1 MAIFR
6 NLPLAT
12 HYQPLP
18 LNPSLPTITD
28 RDYYA
33 QMSNGQLTIYD
44 TTLRDG
50 AQGEGVHFS
59 LSDKLRLAEKLAA
72 YGIHYIEGGWPGSN
86 DKDREFF
93 PEAKKLNWG
102 SCKLAAFGST
112 RRAGTPASS
121 DAQVKLLLD
130 AETPVVT
137 IFGKSW
143 LLHVEKV
150 LRTTPE
156 ENLAMIRDTVAF
168 LKQEGREVIYDAEH
182 FFDGHAAD
190 SAYALR
196 TLEAAAEAGASY
208 LVLCDTN
215 GGRLPSQV
223 AAAVREVRARFPKSR
238 IGIHTHNDCGLGVA
252 NAIAAVEEGA
262 LQVQGTFNGY
272 GERTGNCNLTTVL
285 PLLELKLGQ
294 KILPSGNLKKLSE
307 LSGFVDQLANLP
319 HDPRAPFVGR
329 TAFAHKGGMHVNAV
343 NKLAASFEH
352 IEPGEVGNHQRILVG
367 ELSGGA
373 NVMMKARELG
383 ITLDEKAAATREIL
397 AHIKK
402 LEKGGY
408 EFEAADASFEL
419 LVRRSLEKLP
429 APFQL
434 DSYKVEV
441 ARARPKAR
449 ETSKATVTVR
459 VGKKARKTSASG
471 DGPVNAL
478 DAALRKALLPSFPA
492 LKKMKL
498 IDYKVRIVNSRGGTA
513 ARTRV
518 LVESTDGQ
526 REWGTVGV
534 STNIL
539 EASAHALVDSLSYF
553 LLPRPLEKRV
563 EKSRRVG

>member
-1 MAIFR
+1 M
-6 NLPLAT
+6 
-12 HYQPLP
+12 
-18 LNPSLPTITD
+18 
-28 RDYYA
+28 
-33 QMSNGQLTIYD
+33 
-44 TTLRDG
+44 
-50 AQGEGVHFS
+50 
-59 LSDKLRLAEKLAA
+59 
-72 YGIHYIEGGWPGSN
+72 
-86 DKDREFF
+86 
-93 PEAKKLNWG
+93 
-102 SCKLAAFGST
+102 
-112 RRAGTPASS
+112 
-121 DAQVKLLLD
+121 
-130 AETPVVT
+130 
-137 IFGKSW
+137 
-143 LLHVEKV
+143 EKV

-383 ITLDEKAAATREIL
+383 ISLDEKAAATREIL

-402 LEKGGY
+402 LEKEGY

-441 ARARPKAR
+441 ARARPKA

-513 ARTRV
+513 ARIRV

>member
-1 MAIFR
+1 MAGTESI
-6 NLPLAT
+6 
-12 HYQPLP
+12 
-18 LNPSLPTITD
+18 
-28 RDYYA
+28 
-33 QMSNGQLTIYD
+33 TIYD

-59 LSDKLRLAEKLAA
+59 LSDKLRLAEKLAG
-72 YGIHYIEGGWPGSN
+72 YGMHYVEGGWPGSN
-86 DKDREFF
+86 DKDRDFF
-93 PEAKKLNWG
+93 PEAAKLRWG

-112 RRAGTPASS
+112 RRAGIGAADDP
-121 DAQVKLLLD
+121 QVRMLLD

-156 ENLAMIRDTVAF
+156 ENLRMISETVAF
-168 LKQEGREVIYDAEH
+168 LKKEGREVIYDAEH
-182 FFDGHAAD
+182 FFDGHAD
-190 SAYALR
+190 DPGYALR
-196 TLEAAAEAGASY
+196 TLEAAVEGGAEY

-215 GGRLPSQV
+215 GGRLPSQI
-223 AAAVREVRARFPKSR
+223 AEAVRIVRQKFPGTQV
-238 IGIHTHNDCGLGVA
+238 GIHTHNDCGLGVA
-252 NAIAAVEEGA
+252 NAVAAVQEGA
-262 LQVQGTFNGY
+262 LQVQGTMNGY
-272 GERTGNCNLTTVL
+272 GERTGNCNLTTLL
-285 PLLELKLGQ
+285 PILELKLGR
-294 KILPSGNLKKLSE
+294 KVLPKGNLRKLSE
-307 LSGFVDQLANLP
+307 LSGFVDQLANLQ

-352 IEPGEVGNHQRILVG
+352 IQPAEVGNHQRILVG

-383 ITLDEKAAATREIL
+383 ITLDEKAASTRNIL

-402 LEKGGY
+402 LEKEGY

-419 LVRRSLEKLP
+419 LVRRSLEKLH

-434 DSYKVEV
+434 ESYKVEV

-449 ETSKATVTVR
+449 ETSKATVVVR
-459 VGKKARKTSASG
+459 VGKKARKTTASG

-478 DAALRKALLPSFPA
+478 DAALRKALVPAFPA

-513 ARTRV
+513 ARIRV

-526 REWGTVGV
+526 GEWGTVGV
-534 STNIL
+534 STNII
-539 EASAHALVDSLSYF
+539 EASALALSDSLSYF
-553 LLPRPLEKRV
+553 LLPKT
-563 EKSRRVG
+563 

>member
-1 MAIFR
+1 MAGTQSI
-6 NLPLAT
+6 
-12 HYQPLP
+12 
-18 LNPSLPTITD
+18 
-28 RDYYA
+28 
-33 QMSNGQLTIYD
+33 TIYD

-59 LSDKLRLAEKLAA
+59 LTDKLRLAEKLAG
-72 YGIHYIEGGWPGSN
+72 YGMHYVEGGWPGSN

-93 PEAKKLNWG
+93 PEAAKLRWG

-112 RRAGTPASS
+112 RRAGVGAADDP
-121 DAQVKLLLD
+121 QVRMLLD

-156 ENLAMIRDTVAF
+156 ENLRMISETVAF
-168 LKQEGREVIYDAEH
+168 LKKEGREVIYDAEH
-182 FFDGHAAD
+182 FFDGHAD
-190 SAYALR
+190 DPEYALR
-196 TLEAAAEAGASY
+196 TLEAAAGGGAEY

-223 AAAVREVRARFPKSR
+223 AEAVRLVRQKFPATR
-238 IGIHTHNDCGLGVA
+238 VGIHTHNDCGLGVA
-252 NAIAAVEEGA
+252 NAVAAVQEGA
-262 LQVQGTFNGY
+262 LQVQGTMNGY
-272 GERTGNCNLTTVL
+272 GERTGNCNLTTLL
-285 PLLELKLGQ
+285 PILELKLGR
-294 KILPSGNLKKLSE
+294 KVLPGGNLRKLSE

-352 IEPGEVGNHQRILVG
+352 IQPAEVGNHQRILVG

-383 ITLDEKAAATREIL
+383 ISLDEKAASTRSIL

-402 LEKGGY
+402 LEKEGY

-419 LVRRSLEKLP
+419 LVRRSLKDLP

-441 ARARPKAR
+441 ARARAR
-449 ETSKATVTVR
+449 SKETSRATVTVR
-459 VGKKARKTSASG
+459 VGKTSRKTSAKG

-513 ARTRV
+513 ARIRV

-534 STNIL
+534 STNII
-539 EASAHALVDSLSYF
+539 EASALALSDSLSYF
-553 LLPRPLEKRV
+553 LLP
-563 EKSRRVG
+563 KS

>member
-1 MAIFR
+1 MTSAK
-6 NLPLAT
+6 
-12 HYQPLP
+12 
-18 LNPSLPTITD
+18 
-28 RDYYA
+28 
-33 QMSNGQLTIYD
+33 LTLYD

-72 YGIHYIEGGWPGSN
+72 FGIHYVEGGWPGSN

-93 PEAKKLNWG
+93 PEAKKLSWG
-102 SCKLAAFGST
+102 ACKLAAFGST
-112 RRAGTPASS
+112 RRSGVSAANDP
-121 DAQVKLLLD
+121 QIRLLLE
-130 AETPVVT
+130 AETPVIT

-150 LRTTPE
+150 LRTTPD

-182 FFDGHAAD
+182 FFDGHADNAG
-190 SAYALR
+190 YALR
-196 TLEAAAEAGASY
+196 TLETAAEAGADM

-215 GGRLPSQV
+215 GGRLPSQISET
-223 AAAVREVRARFPKSR
+223 VREVLTRLPGKRL
-238 IGIHTHNDCGLGVA
+238 GIHTHNDCGLGVA
-252 NAIAAVEEGA
+252 NALAAVEAGV
-262 LQVQGTFNGY
+262 LQVQGTMNGY
-272 GERTGNCNLTTVL
+272 GERTGNCNLTTML
-285 PLLELKLGQ
+285 PLLELKLGK
-294 KILPSGNLKKLSE
+294 KILPSGNLGKLAE
-307 LSGFVDQLANLP
+307 LSGFVDELANLQ

-352 IEPGEVGNHQRILVG
+352 IEPGLVGNRQRILVG

-373 NVMMKARELG
+373 NVAMKARELG
-383 ITLDEKAAATREIL
+383 LVLEEKAAPTREIL
-397 AHIKK
+397 AHIKR
-402 LEKGGY
+402 LEKDGY

-419 LVRRSLEKLP
+419 LVRRFLEKLP
-429 APFQL
+429 VPFRL

-441 ARARPKAR
+441 ARVRPQAK

-459 VGKKARKTSASG
+459 VGKTARKTSASG

-492 LKKMKL
+492 LRKMKL
-498 IDYKVRIVNSRGGTA
+498 IDYKVRIVGSRGGTA
-513 ARTRV
+513 ARIRV
-518 LVESTDGQ
+518 LVQSTDGN

-539 EASAHALVDSLSYF
+539 EASAHALTDAISYF
-553 LLPRPLEKRV
+553 LLLHQ
-563 EKSRRVG
+563 RRHS

>member
-1 MAIFR
+1 MDFSG
-6 NLPLAT
+6 P
-12 HYQPLP
+12 
-18 LNPSLPTITD
+18 
-28 RDYYA
+28 
-33 QMSNGQLTIYD
+33 LTIYD

-59 LSDKLRLAEKLAA
+59 LSDKLRLAERLAN
-72 YGIHYIEGGWPGSN
+72 YGVHYVEGGWPGSN

-93 PEAKKLNWG
+93 PEAKKLRWG

-112 RRAGTPASS
+112 RRANTEAATDS
-121 DAQVKLLLD
+121 QVRLLLE

-156 ENLAMIRDTVAF
+156 ENLRMIADTVSF
-168 LKQEGREVIYDAEH
+168 LKKEGREVIYDAEH
-182 FFDGHAAD
+182 FFDGHAD
-190 SAYALR
+190 DGDYAFR
-196 TLEAAAEAGASY
+196 TLQAAAEAGADY

-215 GGRLPSQV
+215 GGRLPTQI
-223 AAAVREVRARFPKSR
+223 AEAVRGVRQRFSESK

-252 NAIAAVEEGA
+252 NAVAAVQEGA
-262 LQVQGTFNGY
+262 LQVQGTMNGY
-272 GERTGNCNLTTVL
+272 GERTGNCNLTTLL
-285 PLLELKLGQ
+285 PILELKLGR
-294 KILPSGNLKKLSE
+294 KVLPEGNLRQLSE
-307 LSGFVDQLANLP
+307 LSSFVDQLANLH
-319 HDPRAPFVGR
+319 HDSRAPFVGR

-352 IEPGEVGNHQRILVG
+352 IPPALVGNSQRILVG

-383 ITLDEKAAATREIL
+383 IALDEKSATTRGIL
-397 AHIKK
+397 SKIKK
-402 LEKGGY
+402 LEKEGY

-419 LVRRSLEKLP
+419 LVRRSLEKIP
-429 APFQL
+429 APFLL

-441 ARARPKAR
+441 TRARPHSK
-449 ETSKATVTVR
+449 ETSKATVAVR
-459 VGKKARKTSASG
+459 VAKKIRKTTARG

-513 ARTRV
+513 ARIRV

-534 STNIL
+534 SANII
-539 EASAHALVDSLSYF
+539 EASALALSDSLSYF
-553 LLPRPLEKRV
+553 LLPKA
-563 EKSRRVG
+563 